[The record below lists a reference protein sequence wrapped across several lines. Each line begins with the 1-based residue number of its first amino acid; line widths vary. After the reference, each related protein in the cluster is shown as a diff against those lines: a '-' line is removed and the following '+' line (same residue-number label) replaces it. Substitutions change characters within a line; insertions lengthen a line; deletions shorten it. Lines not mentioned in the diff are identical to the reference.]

1 MIDDYSD
8 RHYPFEGCFNFRDI
22 GGYLN
27 QDGMR
32 VKKGLYFRTGRQDRM
47 TEKDLAEL
55 SDLKISTQIDLR
67 KPDEVLDQGKGPLEA
82 MGANYINIAVIPE
95 GGSDQLSKLVGDT
108 GISGKR
114 YLGYLEFGPTS
125 WLRLFGILSNLEYL
139 HVVLHCTAGKD
150 RTGVSTAF
158 LLSVLGV
165 NRDLI
170 EADYLLTN
178 LDTERQADFIEST
191 VGYPDGYDRESMI
204 AAAGVP
210 KDAMKDFLDGVESKW
225 GSAVEYLKKIGVT
238 EEQMEMVRN
247 NFLE

>member
-22 GGYLN
+22 GGYKN
-27 QDGMR
+27 QDGR
-32 VKKGLYFRTGRQDRM
+32 KVKKGLYFRTGRQDRM
-47 TEKDLAEL
+47 SKEDLAQL

-125 WLRLFGILSNLEYL
+125 WLRLFGILANEDNLP
-139 HVVLHCTAGKD
+139 VVLHCTAGKD

-165 NRDLI
+165 SRDVI

-191 VGYPDGYDRESMI
+191 VGYPEGYDRESMI
-204 AAAGVP
+204 LAAGVP
-210 KDAMKDFLDGVESKW
+210 QEAMKDFLDGVESKW
-225 GSAVEYLKKIGVT
+225 GSVVEYLEKIGVT
-238 EEQMEMVRN
+238 KEQMDMVRE